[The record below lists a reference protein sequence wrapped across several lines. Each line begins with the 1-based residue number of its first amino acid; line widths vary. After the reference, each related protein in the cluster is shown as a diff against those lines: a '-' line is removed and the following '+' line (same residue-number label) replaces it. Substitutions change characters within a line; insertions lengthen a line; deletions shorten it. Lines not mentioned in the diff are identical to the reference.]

1 MGGQAESTRP
11 TEDAAEKVRGG
22 TSSDLTRRGLL
33 ALSALG
39 IAAAGQRAALA
50 ASPEGQLTWAVH
62 ISLAPTWFDPAETPG
77 MITPFLLLYAL
88 HDAMV
93 KPMPG
98 NAAEPCLAEVL
109 EDGAGRAQLRVHR
122 ARRARSSTTARR

>member
-1 MGGQAESTRP
+1 MGGQTRI
-11 TEDAAEKVRGG
+11 DSSDRGEVKNTHG
-22 TSSDLTRRGLL
+22 RTPSDLTRRALL

-39 IAAAGQRAALA
+39 IAATGQRAALG

-77 MITPFLLLYAL
+77 MITPFLLMYAL

-93 KPMPG
+93 KPMP
-98 NAAEPCLAEVL
+98 
-109 EDGAGRAQLRVHR
+109 
-122 ARRARSSTTARR
+122 